1 MRDVHFIANEISNV
15 TFSVML
21 PMLRDSASFFTIP
34 DTQEGFPTSGND
46 RNNNKF
52 VILACPESL
61 FIGEG
66 YFRDNDN
73 TKELCQ
79 LT

>member
-1 MRDVHFIANEISNV
+1 MILYEIRAQKTLKKTPGYNRIIYSIANEISNV

-46 RNNNKF
+46 
-52 VILACPESL
+52 
-61 FIGEG
+61 
-66 YFRDNDN
+66 D
-73 TKELCQ
+73 TKGLCQ

>member
-21 PMLRDSASFFTIP
+21 PMLRDSASFFNP
-34 DTQEGFPTSGND
+34 EASGPTSGND

>member
-1 MRDVHFIANEISNV
+1 MKITPPPER
-15 TFSVML
+15 
-21 PMLRDSASFFTIP
+21 
-34 DTQEGFPTSGND
+34 FPTSGND

-66 YFRDNDN
+66 YFRVNDGKSN
-73 TKELCQ
+73 VL
-79 LT
+79 LLMVFLVIL

>member
-15 TFSVML
+15 TFSVM
-21 PMLRDSASFFTIP
+21 PTCSASFFTIP

-52 VILACPESL
+52 VILACPKSL

-66 YFRDNDN
+66 YFRVNDN